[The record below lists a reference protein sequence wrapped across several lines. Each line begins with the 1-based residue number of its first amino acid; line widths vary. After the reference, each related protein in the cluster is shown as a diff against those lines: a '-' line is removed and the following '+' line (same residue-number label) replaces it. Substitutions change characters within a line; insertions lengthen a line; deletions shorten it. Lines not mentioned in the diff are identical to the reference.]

1 VQHAYVSVAEK
12 ALISRDAIARETAR
26 IRDEEAK
33 RCEDDAKRL
42 VRDESN
48 RRLVD
53 EKTEKERRS
62 WARKKGFAQALAT
75 LGWDVKGD
83 QLVCWMNDSSKE
95 RRVFLQAQGFGN
107 GTYATLYITGNR
119 RHPPDTIEFTS
130 GTSAKYKAAI
140 PALLRAAARTWTSV
154 KIDLETAL
162 SWDGDAELPP
172 TDEQI
177 AARAR
182 TAIDET
188 DAALGLAVAAVGAAA
203 Q

>member
-1 VQHAYVSVAEK
+1 
-12 ALISRDAIARETAR
+12 
-26 IRDEEAK
+26 
-33 RCEDDAKRL
+33 
-42 VRDESN
+42 
-48 RRLVD
+48 
-53 EKTEKERRS
+53 
-62 WARKKGFAQALAT
+62 
-75 LGWDVKGD
+75 
-83 QLVCWMNDSSKE
+83 
-95 RRVFLQAQGFGN
+95 
-107 GTYATLYITGNR
+107 
-119 RHPPDTIEFTS
+119 
-130 GTSAKYKAAI
+130 
-140 PALLRAAARTWTSV
+140 V